1 MYTELH
7 TTTHFSF
14 LRGASSP
21 EELFSAAALLG
32 ISALGV
38 VDRNSVAGMVRAW
51 EASKATGVRLVPG
64 CRVDLVSGEA
74 LLLYPQ
80 DRPAWSRLTRLLTAG
95 RPQGRDANGKW
106 PGKSE
111 CRLGWEE
118 IGLHSERMIAAL
130 VSGDADA
137 ADAAALGRLA
147 DLFGDRAYCA
157 ISYRRRPGDA
167 VRIDAL
173 DQMARAA
180 GVAPL
185 ATGDVLYH
193 SPDRRMLQDVV
204 TAIREKCTID
214 ELGFRRERHA
224 DRHLKSAG
232 EMARLFARWPHMIE
246 AGGEVAGRCAFDL
259 GQLRYQYPSEVPP
272 GMSPQQALEARVRKA
287 AAKRFPDGLPPAYE
301 AQLAHELK
309 LIGKMGYAPYFL
321 TVHSIVAF
329 ARRSGILCQ
338 GRGSAANSVV
348 CFLLEITS
356 IDPIKHQLLF
366 ERFVSEERD
375 EPPDI
380 DVDFEHE
387 RREEV
392 IQWIY
397 RHYGSRRAALT
408 AVVTRYRTR
417 GAVRDVGKA
426 LGLSEDVTGMLAGQV
441 WGWSNE
447 GVADRHVAEIGLD
460 LSEPRLALTLD
471 LSRQLINAPR
481 HLSQHPGGFVL
492 TEDRLDDLVPIAP
505 ATMEDRRVIEWEKD
519 DIAALRFMKVDV
531 LGLGMLGCMRRAF
544 GLLKDHKGIAVS
556 MSSPV
561 LQEDDPETYRMIQ
574 RADTIGVFQIE
585 SRAQMSMLPRMKP
598 KEFYDLVIEV
608 AIVRPGPIQGDMVH
622 PYLRRREGKEKV
634 EYPSEALREV
644 LHKTLG
650 VPLFQEQAMKVA
662 IVGAGFSPEEAD
674 RLRRSMATFK
684 HTGGV
689 SSFRDKMIQGMLGN
703 GYSEEFAERTFKQIE
718 GFGSYGFPESHAA
731 SFAKIAYASC
741 WMKCHHPDVFC
752 AALLNAQPM
761 GFYAPAQIVRDAREH
776 GVEIR
781 PVCVNESRWDCT
793 LEAPPLEGEGL
804 GRGGVSGKAPHFIDS
819 TPTQT
824 LPPQGGGLIPL
835 RLGLRMV
842 KGLAN
847 EHAARILAARSERRF
862 ESVEDVWRRSGVPVA
877 ALERLA
883 DADAFASLGLDRR
896 QALWRVRGL
905 GAAPLPLFAAA
916 DAREREPEVAL
927 RAMTEGREVVED
939 YRAVQLSLRA
949 HPLRF
954 LRPRLE
960 ARRILSCADL
970 MNAKDGGKV
979 EVAGI
984 VLVRQRP
991 GAGNVTFVTIEDET
1005 GIANVIIWQRL
1016 FDRYRRIV
1024 LGAAMIGVKGRVQRE
1039 GEVVHIVTDALEDMT
1054 PLLHSVAAMDF
1065 PHRVS
1070 PGDGASFGGPDPR
1083 LRPPREPVIEVR
1095 SRNFH

>member
-1 MYTELH
+1 
-7 TTTHFSF
+7 SF

-32 ISALGV
+32 IPALGIA
-38 VDRNSVAGMVRAW
+38 DRNSVAGMVRAW

-80 DRPAWSRLTRLLTAG
+80 DRPAWSRLTRLLTSG
-95 RPQGRDANGKW
+95 RPQGRDESGRW

-111 CRLGWEE
+111 CRLDWDEV
-118 IGLHSERMIAAL
+118 GLHAEGMIAAL
-130 VSGDADA
+130 VAGDADA

-167 VRIDAL
+167 VRIDRL
-173 DQMARAA
+173 DHLAREA

-193 SPDRRMLQDVV
+193 SPDRRILQDVV

-224 DRHLKSAG
+224 DRHLKGAG
-232 EMARLFARWPHMIE
+232 EMARLFGRWPHMIE
-246 AGGEVAGRCAFDL
+246 AGGEIAARCAFDL
-259 GQLRYQYPSEVPP
+259 GQLCYQYPSEVPP

-301 AQLAHELK
+301 TQLAHELK
-309 LIGKMGYAPYFL
+309 LIGRMGYAPYFL
-321 TVHSIVAF
+321 TVHAIVGF

-397 RHYGSRRAALT
+397 RHYGNRRAALT

-460 LSEPRLALTLD
+460 LSEPRLALTLE

-544 GLLKDHKGIAVS
+544 GLLKDHKGIHVS
-556 MSSPV
+556 MSSPAM
-561 LQEDDPETYRMIQ
+561 QEDDPATYRMIQ
-574 RADTIGVFQIE
+574 RADTVGTFQIE
-585 SRAQMSMLPRMKP
+585 SRAQMSMLPRM
-598 KEFYDLVIEV
+598 
-608 AIVRPGPIQGDMVH
+608 
-622 PYLRRREGKEKV
+622 
-634 EYPSEALREV
+634 
-644 LHKTLG
+644 
-650 VPLFQEQAMKVA
+650 
-662 IVGAGFSPEEAD
+662 
-674 RLRRSMATFK
+674 
-684 HTGGV
+684 
-689 SSFRDKMIQGMLGN
+689 
-703 GYSEEFAERTFKQIE
+703 
-718 GFGSYGFPESHAA
+718 
-731 SFAKIAYASC
+731 
-741 WMKCHHPDVFC
+741 
-752 AALLNAQPM
+752 
-761 GFYAPAQIVRDAREH
+761 
-776 GVEIR
+776 
-781 PVCVNESRWDCT
+781 
-793 LEAPPLEGEGL
+793 
-804 GRGGVSGKAPHFIDS
+804 
-819 TPTQT
+819 
-824 LPPQGGGLIPL
+824 
-835 RLGLRMV
+835 
-842 KGLAN
+842 
-847 EHAARILAARSERRF
+847 
-862 ESVEDVWRRSGVPVA
+862 
-877 ALERLA
+877 
-883 DADAFASLGLDRR
+883 
-896 QALWRVRGL
+896 
-905 GAAPLPLFAAA
+905 
-916 DAREREPEVAL
+916 
-927 RAMTEGREVVED
+927 
-939 YRAVQLSLRA
+939 
-949 HPLRF
+949 
-954 LRPRLE
+954 
-960 ARRILSCADL
+960 
-970 MNAKDGGKV
+970 
-979 EVAGI
+979 
-984 VLVRQRP
+984 
-991 GAGNVTFVTIEDET
+991 
-1005 GIANVIIWQRL
+1005 
-1016 FDRYRRIV
+1016 
-1024 LGAAMIGVKGRVQRE
+1024 
-1039 GEVVHIVTDALEDMT
+1039 
-1054 PLLHSVAAMDF
+1054 
-1065 PHRVS
+1065 
-1070 PGDGASFGGPDPR
+1070 
-1083 LRPPREPVIEVR
+1083 
-1095 SRNFH
+1095 